1 MIIRGEIPYVF
12 EVILLNQT
20 RHHNVD
26 I

>member
-1 MIIRGEIPYVF
+1 MIIHGEIPYVF

-20 RHHNVD
+20 RHHNVG